1 MLPDLSVF
9 WVIFFVLVLT
19 IVLDR
24 LLFKPVQRVMAQR
37 EAAIRSAR
45 ELAEQS
51 AARAKTAAAEFA
63 EKTGAARAEI
73 YKQMDEM
80 RREAL
85 NARAK
90 ILADTRAE
98 AEAEIASAGAK
109 LQASVDEARQRLAA
123 DAEVLGA
130 AAAERVL
137 AARPPSLTD
146 SRADQPKD
154 AIRLQQSGS
163 PSASTRAPCADP
175 ARLFCCGGAPRLA
188 ADPPG
193 CGPVMAATGTGS
205 H

>member
-98 AEAEIASAGAK
+98 AEAEIASAGAR

-137 AARPPSLTD
+137 GR
-146 SRADQPKD
+146 K
-154 AIRLQQSGS
+154 
-163 PSASTRAPCADP
+163 AS
-175 ARLFCCGGAPRLA
+175 
-188 ADPPG
+188 
-193 CGPVMAATGTGS
+193 
-205 H
+205 